1 MTALIVFLVFVLVVF
16 IFGMLLVVICYQRTK
31 SIQRKEENVA
41 ATSEA
46 PHLYA
51 GSGYEVS
58 ELDIWK
64 GEQRPGNLTMLN
76 LNKYWCHSI
85 RNVWIIK
92 RYKEFPKLIK
102 ISHQFSGNFRD
113 SWGTT
118 SLKVN
123 ITRDV
128 IDLWRLL

>member
-31 SIQRKEENVA
+31 SIQRKEENTA

-58 ELDIWK
+58 ELDI
-64 GEQRPGNLTMLN
+64 
-76 LNKYWCHSI
+76 
-85 RNVWIIK
+85 
-92 RYKEFPKLIK
+92 
-102 ISHQFSGNFRD
+102 
-113 SWGTT
+113 
-118 SLKVN
+118 
-123 ITRDV
+123 
-128 IDLWRLL
+128 